1 MWGSGGLLGVWS
13 NTLPHVHGRV
23 CTVYPITLSLCS
35 SKKGTDAPGH
45 TTLVFKLWYI
55 PCSVPLESIMA
66 WKRLMFNN

>member
-45 TTLVFKLWYI
+45 TTLVFKL
-55 PCSVPLESIMA
+55 
-66 WKRLMFNN
+66 